1 MARFAFAVM
10 TIGALI
16 GPIPADGQLVG
27 GVFGARARDSFGGT
41 NGIGVEAGVSLP
53 LVPLEVFAAGT
64 LFRPACSG
72 CDLQGWSLGGKFS
85 VLPLPVLHPYVTF
98 GRTWRDLEDL
108 SNGLMLDGQGFLR
121 RRGSRGRHARL
132 RDLCRGPIRVLDRRP
147 CPDPGSQAV
156 DSTGWPDDAL
166 GWAPALGSS
175 RNRSSELRIRR
186 LGQPAANAWRILGP

>member
-108 SNGLMLDGQGFLR
+108 SNGLMLDDRGFFGGVGLEVAMP
-121 RRGSRGRHARL
+121 GFGIFAEGRYEFL
-132 RDLCRGPIRVLDRRP
+132 TGDPVPIRDLR
-147 CPDPGSQAV
+147 QW
-156 DSTGWPDDAL
+156 T
-166 GWAPALGSS
+166 
-175 RNRSSELRIRR
+175 LRAGLMMRWGG
-186 LGQPAANAWRILGP
+186 LPL